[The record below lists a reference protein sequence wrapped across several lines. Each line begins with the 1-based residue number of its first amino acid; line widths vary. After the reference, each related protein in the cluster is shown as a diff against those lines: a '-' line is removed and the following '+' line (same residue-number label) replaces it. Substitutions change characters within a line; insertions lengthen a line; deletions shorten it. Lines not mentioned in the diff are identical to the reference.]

1 MINKVLVLLVIAAV
15 AGVTLGGLWLLSPG
29 GAYASNHSAV
39 RSFSQTSVAPGDTV
53 TVTIVADNYGRLG
66 RIVETVPSGFT
77 TGDGSSQ
84 TVNIRLLAAGPQT
97 STYTVTATD
106 SPGAHAFSGTISNDA
121 RESRNVGGATTV
133 TVTGATGPGPS
144 PTPTATRSISPASVS
159 PGGQFTV
166 TIRADNYGRLG
177 RIMETVPDGF
187 DITTPETEGQTVTLR
202 LLQAGPQT
210 VTYTV
215 TAPEATGGY
224 TISGSLE
231 DSERSDHT
239 VTGASR
245 ITVREPAP
253 PSPDDPCLDTLSVDV
268 PVNGEWIINCE
279 STARDS
285 YARYYRFTLTE
296 ESTVIIT
303 LESSIDPYLYLRAG
317 EAKSGTA
324 AYENDDVVPGTDTNS
339 EIQATLG
346 IGTYTIEATTYGAE
360 ETGSFTLGV
369 GTVTMPGPSDDPC
382 LDTLSVDVPVNGE
395 WIINC
400 ESTARD
406 SYARYYRFTLTE
418 ESTVIITLESS
429 IDPYLYLRA
438 GEAKSGTAAY
448 ENDDVVP
455 GTDTNSEIQATLGIG
470 TYTIEATTYGA
481 EETGSFTLGVGTV
494 TMPGPSPDDPCLDTL
509 SVDVPVNGEWIINCE
524 STARDSYA
532 RYYRFTLTEEST
544 VIITLESSIDPYLY
558 LRAGEAKS
566 GTAAY
571 ENDDVVPGTDTNS
584 EIQATLGIGTYTI
597 EATTY
602 GAEETGSFTLTV
614 SGL

>member
-84 TVNIRLLAAGPQT
+84 TVNIRLLAEGPQT
-97 STYTVTATD
+97 RTYTVTATD

-133 TVTGATGPGPS
+133 TITGATGPGPS

-166 TIRADNYGRLG
+166 TIRADNYGGLG

-239 VTGASR
+239 VTGAST
-245 ITVREPAP
+245 ITVN
-253 PSPDDPCLDTLSVDV
+253 DDPCVGTLSVDGAV
-268 PVNGEWIINCE
+268 NEVNGEWSSSCE

-324 AYENDDVVPGTDTNS
+324 AHENDDVVPGTDTNS
-339 EIQATLG
+339 EIEATLG
-346 IGTYTIEATTYGAE
+346 AGTYTIEATTY
-360 ETGSFTLGV
+360 S
-369 GTVTMPGPSDDPC
+369 
-382 LDTLSVDVPVNGE
+382 
-395 WIINC
+395 
-400 ESTARD
+400 
-406 SYARYYRFTLTE
+406 
-418 ESTVIITLESS
+418 
-429 IDPYLYLRA
+429 A
-438 GEAKSGTAAY
+438 G
-448 ENDDVVP
+448 
-455 GTDTNSEIQATLGIG
+455 
-470 TYTIEATTYGA
+470 
-481 EETGSFTLGVGTV
+481 
-494 TMPGPSPDDPCLDTL
+494 
-509 SVDVPVNGEWIINCE
+509 
-524 STARDSYA
+524 
-532 RYYRFTLTEEST
+532 
-544 VIITLESSIDPYLY
+544 
-558 LRAGEAKS
+558 
-566 GTAAY
+566 
-571 ENDDVVPGTDTNS
+571 
-584 EIQATLGIGTYTI
+584 
-597 EATTY
+597 
-602 GAEETGSFTLTV
+602 ETGSFTLTV
-614 SGL
+614 SGLGVAIRAIPPG

>member
-29 GAYASNHSAV
+29 GTYASNHSAT
-39 RSFSQTSVAPGDTV
+39 RSFSATSVAPGETV
-53 TVTIVADNYGRLG
+53 TVTVQADNYGRLG

-84 TVNIRLLAAGPQT
+84 TVNIRLLAEGPQT
-97 STYTVTATD
+97 RTYTVTATD
-106 SPGAHAFSGTISNDA
+106 SPGAHAFSGTISNQD
-121 RESRNVGGATTV
+121 RESRDVGGATTV
-133 TVTGATGPGPS
+133 TITGATGPGPS

-253 PSPDDPCLDTLSVDV
+253 PSPDDPCLDTLSVDGAV
-268 PVNGEWIINCE
+268 NEVNGEWSSSCE
-279 STARDS
+279 STTLAGR
-285 YARYYRFTLTE
+285 YARYYSFTLTE
-296 ESTVIIT
+296 GSAVTIT
-303 LESSIDPYLYLRAG
+303 LESSTDPYLYLRAG

-324 AYENDDVVPGTDTNS
+324 AHENDDIVVGTDTDS
-339 EIQATLG
+339 EIEATLG
-346 IGTYTIEATTYGAE
+346 IGTYTIEATTY
-360 ETGSFTLGV
+360 S
-369 GTVTMPGPSDDPC
+369 
-382 LDTLSVDVPVNGE
+382 
-395 WIINC
+395 
-400 ESTARD
+400 
-406 SYARYYRFTLTE
+406 
-418 ESTVIITLESS
+418 
-429 IDPYLYLRA
+429 A
-438 GEAKSGTAAY
+438 G
-448 ENDDVVP
+448 
-455 GTDTNSEIQATLGIG
+455 
-470 TYTIEATTYGA
+470 
-481 EETGSFTLGVGTV
+481 
-494 TMPGPSPDDPCLDTL
+494 
-509 SVDVPVNGEWIINCE
+509 
-524 STARDSYA
+524 
-532 RYYRFTLTEEST
+532 
-544 VIITLESSIDPYLY
+544 
-558 LRAGEAKS
+558 
-566 GTAAY
+566 
-571 ENDDVVPGTDTNS
+571 
-584 EIQATLGIGTYTI
+584 
-597 EATTY
+597 
-602 GAEETGSFTLTV
+602 ETGSFTLTV